1 MDYFRYICNNKLK
14 SICIKEGNHEKN
26 FICGFDDTYC
36 NYFGLFSLTRIYIGC
51 YCKNAGGMDACID
64 SDAIPNTT
72 PKIVNVIKVFTP
84 TPNMNDPACVP
95 IKNMDYSNTNNLRV
109 LLQAYVSSLSDV
121 KSVSYTVGER
131 LYNNTVSQIIFV
143 NYVLKDDGQVY
154 SKRYIVYMKEF
165 GWKKGIF
172 SFDGQCWI
180 DPPHN

>member
-1 MDYFRYICNNKLK
+1 MKRISFVVLMILTVIILGCSPSPE
-14 SICIKEGNHEKN
+14 SI
-26 FICGFDDTYC
+26 
-36 NYFGLFSLTRIYIGC
+36 
-51 YCKNAGGMDACID
+51 
-64 SDAIPNTT
+64 SDAIAKTQAVWTPVSTQTPYPTQT

-95 IKNMDYSNTNNLRV
+95 IKNMDYSNTINLRV

-143 NYVLKDDGQVY
+143 NYDSKDDGQVY

-172 SFDGQCWI
+172 SVDGQCWI
-180 DPPHN
+180 DPPHNSTSSKKSNAFKLI